1 MIRVIVKTLLYGD
14 PVQGYPSMV
23 VIILFVSGVQLI
35 VLGVIGEYVGNI
47 YRESKNRPI
56 YLVDECS
63 DDFKRQND

>member
-1 MIRVIVKTLLYGD
+1 
-14 PVQGYPSMV
+14 MV

-35 VLGVIGEYVGNI
+35 VLGVIGEYVGNM